1 MKHEKKK
8 WDPHALASSGATWR
22 MGWNA
27 PSAKLMNY
35 IIVGRVADMSEGRA
49 AIQRDLDR
57 LRKQTHKP
65 HTAQRQI
72 SSAPEME

>member
-1 MKHEKKK
+1 
-8 WDPHALASSGATWR
+8 
-22 MGWNA
+22 MGLNA
-27 PSAKLMNY
+27 PSAKLMND
-35 IIVGRVADMSEGRA
+35 IIVGRVADMSEGTA

-57 LRKQTHKP
+57 LRKQANKP